1 MVDIP
6 TISSIIGGALT
17 MGAALWKLSSTIQRQ
32 IDELRQVGKTLVS
45 LETRLCSVESRLA
58 KVEAHPVFVEK
69 RQQT

>member
-17 MGAALWKLSSTIQRQ
+17 MAAALWKLSSTIQRQ

-45 LETRLCSVESRLA
+45 LETRLCSVETRLA
-58 KVEAHPVFVEK
+58 KVESHPVFIQEK
-69 RQQT
+69 KQT

>member
-17 MGAALWKLSSTIQRQ
+17 MAAALWKLSSTIQRQ